1 MERTTSSPAGS
12 GGVPA
17 QPSRRATSAVPRGRV
32 ARVAAWSAAHRKTA
46 LVAWI
51 VFVAL
56 AIVLGGAAGTNT
68 LEGSEDGNGQ
78 SARVDAIVE
87 GTSFGERP
95 TESLLVSEPDGGQVG
110 AEAEQAAAAL
120 RSRAGALSEV
130 TEVEGPIRS
139 PDGTTL
145 LVRAVL
151 AVPADADSEQV
162 DEIAHDAVP
171 AVQAVTAAVQ
181 ADHPGLR
188 VEQVGGASLGRAA
201 DELIGEDFERAEL
214 TSVPVTLLILVVV
227 FGALVAAA
235 VPVLLALSA
244 VGAAIGLS
252 ALASH
257 IVPVGDLLSSVILLI
272 GMAVGVDYSLFYVR
286 REREER
292 ARGASPRDAIVR
304 AAETAGHTVVVSG
317 IAVIVA
323 MSGLFL
329 SGSGTFASFGIGTI
343 LVVAVAML
351 GSVTVLPALL
361 ALLGDKLD
369 RPRIPFLHKRAGRA
383 ARIEARRTR
392 ESRFWGLLLRP
403 VLAHPKAA
411 LAAAGGA
418 LLVLAMPVLGLK
430 LGNTGMEDL
439 PRSVPEVRAYD
450 RLVSAFPSEHDAHTV
465 VVASTS
471 GQPLDRA
478 SVSAALSD
486 LASTASQESDFAS
499 LEADDRPQAEFSRDG
514 EVARIDV
521 PINGSSQDREGKDTL
536 EALRDRLGPASLD
549 SLPGTTWGVTGD
561 AAWTVDFI
569 EVLKERLPIV
579 LVFVLALT
587 FLVLVASF
595 RAPVVAAVA
604 IGLNLLSVG
613 AAYGVLVLVFQNTWA
628 EGLLDFRSNGS
639 VVSWLPLFSFVILF
653 GLSMDYTVLVVSR
666 VREALQHGASPQE
679 AVRTGIV
686 RTAGVVTSAAAIM
699 IAVFAIFGT
708 LHLLEFKQLGIGLAA
723 AILLDATVV
732 RAVLLPAAL
741 ALLGDRAWG
750 GPRWLGAKP
759 VAPRP
764 PAGGAEREPELVP
777 AGA

>member
-1 MERTTSSPAGS
+1 MERTTPTL
-12 GGVPA
+12 PA
-17 QPSRRATSAVPRGRV
+17 QPSRRAARAPRGRV
-32 ARVAAWSAAHRKTA
+32 TRVAAWSAAHRKTA
-46 LVAWI
+46 LIAWI

-56 AIVLGGAAGTNT
+56 AVVLGGAAGTKT
-68 LEGSEDGNGQ
+68 LEGSEDGSGE
-78 SARVDAIVE
+78 SARVDKIVE

-95 TESLLVSEPDGGQVG
+95 TESLLVSQPDGGQVG
-110 AEAEQAAAAL
+110 PEAEEAAAAL

-130 TEVEGPIRS
+130 SDVEGPIRS

-151 AVPADADSEQV
+151 AVPADADSERA
-162 DEIAHDAVP
+162 DEIAYDAVP
-171 AVQAVTAAVQ
+171 AVQAMTAAVQ
-181 ADHPGLR
+181 ADHPGVR

-201 DELIGEDFERAEL
+201 DELIGDDFKRAEL
-214 TSVPVTLLILVVV
+214 TSIPVTLVILVVV

-257 IVPVGDLLSSVILLI
+257 IVPVGDLLASVILLI

-292 ARGASPRDAIVR
+292 ARGAKPRDAIER

-323 MSGLFL
+323 MAGLFL
-329 SGSGTFASFGIGTI
+329 SGSGTFVSFGIGTI
-343 LVVAVAML
+343 IVVAVAML

-369 RPRIPFLHKRAGRA
+369 RPRMPFLHKRAGRA
-383 ARIEARRTR
+383 ARIEARRNS
-392 ESRFWGLLLRP
+392 ESRFWSFLLRP

-411 LAAAGGA
+411 LVAAGGA

-430 LGNTGMEDL
+430 LGNTGMDDL
-439 PRSVPEVRAYD
+439 PRSVAEVRAYD
-450 RLVSAFPSEHDAHTV
+450 RLVGAFPSEHDAHTV
-465 VVASTS
+465 IVASTD
-471 GQPLDRA
+471 GAPLDEA
-478 SVSAALSD
+478 AVSAALNE
-486 LASTASQESDFAS
+486 LAGTASQEPDFAPVD
-499 LEADDRPQAEFSRDG
+499 AADRPEPELSRDG
-514 EVARIDV
+514 TVARIDV
-521 PINGSSQDREGKDTL
+521 PIGGSSQDREGKDTL
-536 EALRDRLGPASLD
+536 EALRDRLGPAALGG
-549 SLPGTTWGVTGD
+549 LAGTTWGVTGD
-561 AAWTVDFI
+561 TAWTVDFI
-569 EVLKERLPIV
+569 EVLKERLPVV
-579 LVFVLALT
+579 LLFVLALT
-587 FLVLVASF
+587 FLVLVVSF

-613 AAYGVLVLVFQNTWA
+613 AAYGLLVLVFQNTWA

-639 VVSWLPLFSFVILF
+639 IVSWMPLFSFVILF

-666 VREALQHGASPQE
+666 VREALQHGASAQE

-723 AILLDATVV
+723 AILIDATIV

-741 ALLGDRAWG
+741 ALLGERAWG
-750 GPRWLGAKP
+750 GPRWLGARP
-759 VAPRP
+759 VRPLAPEGSRP
-764 PAGGAEREPELVP
+764 GPELVS
-777 AGA
+777 A